1 MHEYALNRHCFQ
13 VNRVGFRL
21 LTGAVIVPCP
31 IDQEETMA
39 LVGYARVSTVGQS
52 LDTQLQALAECSTIF
67 QEKVSGARD
76 DRPQLALLLNSVRK
90 GDVVLVTKL
99 DRLARN
105 TRHLLE
111 ISEYLQSKQVALRI
125 LNLGI
130 NTSTPTGKLMLTM
143 IGAIATFERE
153 LMLERQAEGIELAK
167 QRGVYKGRKPTAMAR
182 GEEVLALADRGVAK
196 TEIAR
201 QTGISLSSVQRIL
214 KTAATS

>member
-1 MHEYALNRHCFQ
+1 
-13 VNRVGFRL
+13 
-21 LTGAVIVPCP
+21 
-31 IDQEETMA
+31 MA

-52 LDTQLQALAECSTIF
+52 LDTQLQALADCNTIF

-76 DRPQLALLLNSVRK
+76 DRPQLALLLDVVCE
-90 GDVVLVTKL
+90 GDVVIVTKL

-111 ISEYLQSKQVALRI
+111 ISEHLQHKRVALRI

-182 GEEVLALADRGVAK
+182 REEVLALIAQGLTKA
-196 TEIAR
+196 EIAR
-201 QTGISLSSVQRIL
+201 QVGISRSSVQRII
-214 KTAATS
+214 KTVNS

>member
-1 MHEYALNRHCFQ
+1 
-13 VNRVGFRL
+13 
-21 LTGAVIVPCP
+21 
-31 IDQEETMA
+31 MA

-52 LDTQLQALAECSTIF
+52 LDTQLQAPAECSTIF

-76 DRPQLALLLNSVRK
+76 DRPQLAQLLNFVRE

-167 QRGVYKGRKPTAMAR
+167 QRGVYKGRKPTAMAK
-182 GEEVLALADRGVAK
+182 GEEVLALADRGLAK

>member
-1 MHEYALNRHCFQ
+1 
-13 VNRVGFRL
+13 
-21 LTGAVIVPCP
+21 
-31 IDQEETMA
+31 MA

-76 DRPQLALLLNSVRK
+76 DRPQLALLLNFVRE

-111 ISEYLQSKQVALRI
+111 ISEYLQSKRVALRI

-167 QRGVYKGRKPTAMAR
+167 QRGVYKGRKPTAMAK
-182 GEEVLALADRGVAK
+182 GNEVLALLARGLTKAE
-196 TEIAR
+196 TAR
-201 QTGISLSSVQRIL
+201 QAGISVSSVQRIL
-214 KTAATS
+214 KATEQ

>member
-1 MHEYALNRHCFQ
+1 
-13 VNRVGFRL
+13 
-21 LTGAVIVPCP
+21 
-31 IDQEETMA
+31 MA

-76 DRPQLALLLNSVRK
+76 NRPQLALLLDSVRK

>member
-1 MHEYALNRHCFQ
+1 
-13 VNRVGFRL
+13 
-21 LTGAVIVPCP
+21 
-31 IDQEETMA
+31 MA

-76 DRPQLALLLNSVRK
+76 DRPQLAQLLNFVRE

-153 LMLERQAEGIELAK
+153 QMLERQAEGIELAK

-182 GEEVLALADRGVAK
+182 GEEVLALADRGLAK
-196 TEIAR
+196 AEIAR

>member
-1 MHEYALNRHCFQ
+1 
-13 VNRVGFRL
+13 
-21 LTGAVIVPCP
+21 
-31 IDQEETMA
+31 MA

-76 DRPQLALLLNSVRK
+76 DRPQLAQLLNFVRE

-167 QRGVYKGRKPTAMAR
+167 QRGVYKGRKPTAMAK
-182 GEEVLALADRGVAK
+182 GEEVLALADRGLAK
-196 TEIAR
+196 TEIAK

>member
-1 MHEYALNRHCFQ
+1 
-13 VNRVGFRL
+13 
-21 LTGAVIVPCP
+21 
-31 IDQEETMA
+31 MA

-76 DRPQLALLLNSVRK
+76 DRPQLAQLLNFVRE

-182 GEEVLALADRGVAK
+182 GEEVLALADRGLAK
-196 TEIAR
+196 TEIAK

>member
-1 MHEYALNRHCFQ
+1 
-13 VNRVGFRL
+13 
-21 LTGAVIVPCP
+21 
-31 IDQEETMA
+31 MA

-76 DRPQLALLLNSVRK
+76 DRPQLAQLLNFVRE

-99 DRLARN
+99 DCLARN

-182 GEEVLALADRGVAK
+182 GEEVLALADRGLAK
-196 TEIAR
+196 TEIAK

>member
-1 MHEYALNRHCFQ
+1 M
-13 VNRVGFRL
+13 
-21 LTGAVIVPCP
+21 T
-31 IDQEETMA
+31 

-76 DRPQLALLLNSVRK
+76 DRPQLAQLLNFVRE

-182 GEEVLALADRGVAK
+182 GEEVLALADRGLAK
-196 TEIAR
+196 AEIAR

>member
-1 MHEYALNRHCFQ
+1 
-13 VNRVGFRL
+13 
-21 LTGAVIVPCP
+21 
-31 IDQEETMA
+31 MA

-76 DRPQLALLLNSVRK
+76 DRPQLAQLLNFVRE

-182 GEEVLALADRGVAK
+182 GEEVLALAERGLAK